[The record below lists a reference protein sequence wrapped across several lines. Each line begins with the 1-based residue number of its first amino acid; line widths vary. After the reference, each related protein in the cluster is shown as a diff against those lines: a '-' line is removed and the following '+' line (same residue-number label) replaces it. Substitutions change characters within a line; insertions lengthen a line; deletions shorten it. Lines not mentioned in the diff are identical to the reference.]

1 MYTYTIGDGM
11 DRTQIYLTKEHKR
24 LLKKERKDTGVNAS
38 EIIRR
43 LLDKHFEEMD
53 GKKNGAGKTS

>member
-1 MYTYTIGDGM
+1 M

-43 LLDKHFEEMD
+43 LLDKHFEELD
-53 GKKNGAGKTS
+53 GNKNGQKTKMER